1 MKISII
7 IVNYNVKYF
16 LAQCLNSVLCAIED
30 MDTEI
35 FVVDNNS
42 SDGSVEMLKEKFPAI
57 KLIENHENV
66 GFAKANNQ
74 AIREASGEYILLLNP
89 DTLVESETFRKCV
102 QFMDDHDDAG
112 ALGVK
117 MLNGKGEFLPESKR
131 GLPLPNVAFY
141 KIFGLAKLFPKS
153 KKFGSYHLTYLDN
166 NEIHDVEVLSG
177 ACMMLRKSVLDKIG
191 YLDEDYFMY
200 GEDIDLSYR
209 ITQNG
214 YKNYYYP
221 KTKIIHYKGESTK
234 KDSLNYV
241 IVFYRAMQIFV
252 KKHFSDKGGK
262 MFNHIMDFGI
272 WFRAFL
278 SILKRC
284 FIKIIPPFIDF
295 IFIIIGLYALSAYW
309 EVAVLSFRDAPPLF
323 PPIYRQLVIPLYA
336 ITWIICI
343 ALCKGYKKPIL
354 MRNINKGIL
363 IGTMIILLVY
373 ALLPET
379 FRFSRAVLL
388 FGSGWTIIALNAIR
402 YLFHNLHIKSY
413 SIENKGN
420 KRITII
426 GNLENSEKLAI
437 FTRLLNPQL
446 DFCGIVLLV
455 PNTRKSRELQLG
467 NIEQIDEIITKYG
480 IEEIIFS
487 AEDIAV
493 GKIIHYM
500 EKLQPHR
507 TEFKIASHKELTVI
521 GSQSIFAAKEV
532 DIPVKQAVLFKKKR
546 FFS

>member
-1 MKISII
+1 MKLSII
-7 IVNYNVKYF
+7 IVNYNVQYF
-16 LAQCLNSVLCAIED
+16 LAQCLNSVLDAIESID
-30 MDTEI
+30 AEI

-42 SDGSVEMLKEKFPAI
+42 SDDSVEMLKEKFPAI
-57 KLIENHENV
+57 KLIENRENT

-74 AIREASGEYILLLNP
+74 AIKEASGEYILLLNP
-89 DTLVESETFRKCV
+89 DTLVESETFRKSL
-102 QFMDDHDDAG
+102 QFMDEHSDAG

-141 KIFGLAKLFPKS
+141 KIFGLTKLFPKS

-166 NEIHDVEVLSG
+166 NEIHAVEVLSG
-177 ACMMLRKSVLDKIG
+177 AYMMLRKSVLDKIG

-200 GEDIDLSYR
+200 GEDVDLSYR

-221 KTKIIHYKGESTK
+221 ETKIIHYKGESTK

-252 KKHFSDKGGK
+252 KKHFSGNGNNI
-262 MFNHIMDFGI
+262 FNHIMDIGI

-284 FIKIIPPFIDF
+284 FIKIIPPVIDLLV
-295 IFIIIGLYALSAYW
+295 ILAGLYALSAYW
-309 EVAVLSFRDAPPLF
+309 EDIVLLGSFPA
-323 PPIYRQLVIPLYA
+323 IYRQIVIPLYE
-336 ITWIICI
+336 ITWIVCI

-363 IGTMIILLVY
+363 IGTVIILLVY

-402 YLFHNLHIKSY
+402 YLFHRLHLKSY
-413 SIENKGN
+413 SIENKNN
-420 KRITII
+420 KRIAII

-437 FTRLLNPQL
+437 FTKLLNPQL
-446 DFCGIVLLV
+446 DFCGIILLIS
-455 PNTRKSRELQLG
+455 NTRKSKELQLG
-467 NIEQIDEIITKYG
+467 NIAQADEIITKYG
-480 IEEIIFS
+480 IEEVIFS
-487 AEDIAV
+487 VEDMAI

-500 EKLQPHR
+500 EALQPHHI
-507 TEFKIASHKELTVI
+507 EFKIASIKELTMI
-521 GSQSIFAAKEV
+521 GSQSIFVGK
-532 DIPVKQAVLFKKKR
+532 
-546 FFS
+546 

>member
-1 MKISII
+1 MKLSII

-16 LAQCLNSVLCAIED
+16 LKQCLHSVLEAIED
-30 MDTEI
+30 IDAEV

-42 SDGSVEMLKEKFPAI
+42 SDGSVEMLKEKFPSV
-57 KLIENHENV
+57 KLIENKENT

-89 DTLVESETFRKCV
+89 DTLVESETFRKSV

-153 KKFGSYHLTYLDN
+153 KKFGSYHLTYLA
-166 NEIHDVEVLSG
+166 HDKTHAVEVLSG
-177 ACMMLRKSVLDKIG
+177 AFMMLRKSVLDKIG

-209 ITQNG
+209 IIQNG

-221 KTKIIHYKGESTK
+221 ETKIIHYKGESTK
-234 KDSLNYV
+234 KDSINYV
-241 IVFYRAMQIFV
+241 IVFYKAMQIFV
-252 KKHFSDKGGK
+252 KKHFSDKGNHF
-262 MFNHIMDFGI
+262 FNRVMDMGI
-272 WFRAFL
+272 WLRAFL

-284 FIKIIPPFIDF
+284 FIKIIPPIIDLLV
-295 IFIIIGLYALSAYW
+295 ILIGLYALSAYW
-309 EVAVLSFRDAPPLF
+309 EWEVLSFRNAPPKF
-323 PPIYRQLVIPLYA
+323 PPVYRQFVIPLYA
-336 ITWIICI
+336 VVWTFFI
-343 ALCKGYKKPIL
+343 ALCKGYKKP
-354 MRNINKGIL
+354 MRMRHINKGIL
-363 IGTMIILLVY
+363 IGTAIILFVY

-388 FGSGWTIIALNAIR
+388 FGSAWTIIALNAIR
-402 YLFHNLHIKSY
+402 YLFHKLHIKSY
-413 SIENKGN
+413 SIENKSN
-420 KRITII
+420 KRIAII

-446 DFCGIVLLV
+446 DFCGIILLI
-455 PNTRKSRELQLG
+455 PNARKSHELQLG
-467 NIEQIDEIITKYG
+467 NIGQVDEIITKYG

-487 AEDIAV
+487 EEDMAV

-500 EKLQPHR
+500 EKLQPHHI
-507 TEFKIASHKELTVI
+507 EFKIASCKELTVI
-521 GSQSIFAAKEV
+521 GSRSIFAAKEAK
-532 DIPVKQAVLFKKKR
+532 IR
-546 FFS
+546 G